1 MLRDGMPVDVSVMDG
16 WAALHWATWHNRT
29 DVVKHLLREGTD
41 VNRQNGWED
50 TPLHWAARYN
60 HAKVARLLLDNGAD
74 TNIKNNDNQTP
85 LDYARK
91 GSEVESLLLQFQQ
104 SAP

>member
-1 MLRDGMPVDVSVMDG
+1 M
-16 WAALHWATWHNRT
+16 
-29 DVVKHLLREGTD
+29 
-41 VNRQNGWED
+41 NRQNGWED